1 MNTTHLTVAALLLA
15 FGLTS
20 AAAHAD
26 MMAKDKGM
34 MQDKSMM
41 QDKGMMKDKG
51 MMGGEMTG
59 MLMGAKDHHASGT
72 VALTK
77 DADGRAVLRL
87 DNLKIDKVPDGR
99 VYLAKGGDHTKGVEL
114 GKLTQFSG
122 TVQYAIPANVNPDE
136 YDSLVIWCRKFS
148 VEIGR
153 AMFGAEGM
161 MQGDHMEDKDMMM
174 Q

>member
-20 AAAHAD
+20 APAHAD
-26 MMAKDKGM
+26 MMEKDKGM
-34 MQDKSMM
+34 MQDENM

-77 DADGRAVLRL
+77 DRDGHAVLRVE
-87 DNLKIDKVPDGR
+87 NLNVDKVPDGR
-99 VYLAKGGDHTKGVEL
+99 VYLAKDGDYRNGVEL

-122 TVQYAIPANVNPDE
+122 TVQYAIPANVNPAD
-136 YDSLVIWCRKFS
+136 YNSAVIWCNKFS

-153 AMFGAEGM
+153 AMFDKDGM
-161 MQGDHMEDKDMMM
+161 MRNDHMQNKGMMKP
-174 Q
+174 